1 MTELMRPEWW
11 SNLLTQ
17 HYDWFLEIG
26 LALAAVFLVSIF
38 WRRLRKRMIKHSS
51 ESPTSWGHTVLDAI
65 GVPINWIILVMGLF
79 WMADISAQHFARDI
93 TGGLMIGRP
102 LILTFLVAWMAW
114 RLVERLE
121 ERQLTKGNDANTV
134 QLVGNL
140 AKVVVSVV
148 IVMPVLQVMGVTI
161 SGMLAFG
168 GVGGLIVGMAAKDL
182 LANFFGSFIIYMDRP
197 FKVGDWVRSPDRNI
211 EGTVEK
217 IGFRVTCIR
226 TFDKRPLYVP
236 NAVFTSIS
244 VENPSRMRNRRIKET
259 IGLRY
264 QDASKMA
271 TVLSKVETLLRTHPD
286 IATDQII
293 MVNFNS
299 YGPSS
304 LDFFI
309 YCFTKTTDWATYHK
323 VKQDVLLKI
332 MDIIH
337 AEGADCAFPTRT
349 LHVESMPEAGAGA
362 SGQS

>member
-1 MTELMRPEWW
+1 MNEWMHLTW
-11 SNLLTQ
+11 WRDLLAR
-17 HYDWFLEIG
+17 HDGWLLEVGVAILVVT
-26 LALAAVFLVSIF
+26 LATVI
-38 WRRLRKRMIKHSS
+38 WRNVRKRMLQRVLKASNS
-51 ESPTSWGHTVLDAI
+51 LGHTLLDAV
-65 GVPINWIILVMGLF
+65 GVPVNWIILVVGLF
-79 WMADISAQHFARDI
+79 WIADLSAQHFASGMGNSLAVGRQ
-93 TGGLMIGRP
+93 LVMIF
-102 LILTFLVAWMAW
+102 LIAWMAW
-114 RLVERLE
+114 RLIDRLE
-121 ERQLTKGNDANTV
+121 TRQAERGYDANTV

-140 AKVVVSVV
+140 AKVMVSIV
-148 IVMPVLQVMGVTI
+148 IIMPVLQVMGITI

-197 FKVGDWVRSPDRNI
+197 FKVGDWIRSPDRDI

-264 QDASKMA
+264 QDADKMA
-271 TVLSKVETLLRTHPD
+271 IVLSKVETLLRAHPD

-337 AEGADCAFPTRT
+337 TEGADCAFPTRT
-349 LHVESMPEAGAGA
+349 LHVESMPLIN
-362 SGQS
+362 SD

>member
-1 MTELMRPEWW
+1 MTELMRLEWW
-11 SNLLTQ
+11 SSLLTQ
-17 HYDWFLEIG
+17 HYDWFLEVG
-26 LALAAVFLVSIF
+26 LALAVVFLVSIF
-38 WRRLRKRMIKHSS
+38 WRRLRKRMIKHSPA
-51 ESPTSWGHTVLDAI
+51 SPTGLGHALLDAV
-65 GVPINWIILVMGLF
+65 GVPINWIILVMGGF
-79 WMADISAQHFARDI
+79 WIADITAQHFSRDI
-93 TGGLMIGRP
+93 TGSLTIGRP
-102 LILTFLVAWMAW
+102 LVLTFLVAWMAW
-114 RLVERLE
+114 RLIERLE

-197 FKVGDWVRSPDRNI
+197 FKVGDWIRSPDRDI

-264 QDASKMA
+264 QDANKMA
-271 TVLSKVETLLRTHPD
+271 VVLNKVETLLRTHPD

-349 LHVESMPEAGAGA
+349 IQVESMPEVMD
-362 SGQS
+362 SQ